1 MTVSPFLSFSS
12 SFNNANP
19 YPWKRPRDKNYN
31 DHVVK
36 GTKRVSEQ
44 DFAKSPVIERAEQV
58 QANLSAEFP
67 SFFKIMIPSVV
78 CRGFWM
84 KGGVTTIALTGK
96 LGFMHESGSLPKEF
110 CQLNLPNHDAT
121 VILVGETGKEYR
133 INFLVQRKA
142 LSGGWKR
149 FSKEH
154 GLLVGDALV
163 FHLIRPSKFKV
174 YIVRMNGLDEIDA
187 ALGLLRLQN
196 SANQTGIWLKK
207 TSQRMALWMLAPL
220 KWKALGLLRLLALQM
235 PLELPEIST
244 PRSGFVP
251 WDNALNSFDFL
262 GTDVGSLH
270 KRVHHVLNHTF
281 ESKQELKL
289 KYKEA
294 KLERAYAE
302 QETKSLESDLSGKK
316 EEMQR
321 LDAEIDA
328 LTVNAKRYELM
339 FEAAANAPW

>member
-1 MTVSPFLSFSS
+1 MKIKIEEEEEELFDDEGNDRLPISQLFQLLQQRQPISMENHIGTAMFR
-12 SFNNANP
+12 
-19 YPWKRPRDKNYN
+19 YPKIMETRFPHQENIHDCRQKASRKRPRDKNYN
-31 DHVVK
+31 DHVVT

-84 KGGVTTIALTGK
+84 
-96 LGFMHESGSLPKEF
+96 SLPKEF

-142 LSGGWKR
+142 LSGGWKKSFLRAQENQSENGTLDVGSSEVEGIR
-149 FSKEH
+149 FTKTVSIA
-154 GLLVGDALV
+154 DA
-163 FHLIRPSKFKV
+163 IRAS
-174 YIVRMNGLDEIDA
+174 
-187 ALGLLRLQN
+187 
-196 SANQTGIWLKK
+196 
-207 TSQRMALWMLAPL
+207 
-220 KWKALGLLRLLALQM
+220 
-235 PLELPEIST
+235 EIST

-281 ESKQELKL
+281 ESKPELKL

-339 FEAAANAPW
+339 FEAAANAPCKYIIT

>member
-1 MTVSPFLSFSS
+1 MMMNTNMKIKIEEEEEELFDDEGNDRLPISQLFQLLQQRQSISMENIHDCLQKAS
-12 SFNNANP
+12 R
-19 YPWKRPRDKNYN
+19 KRPRDKNYN

-84 KGGVTTIALTGK
+84 
-96 LGFMHESGSLPKEF
+96 SLPKEF

-196 SANQTGIWLKK
+196 SANQTGIYDAGKNNSRPFCNDINQYEVQKYGRSFLRAQENQSENG
-207 TSQRMALWMLAPL
+207 TLDVGPL

-235 PLELPEIST
+235 PLELPRFP
-244 PRSGFVP
+244 PRDLV
-251 WDNALNSFDFL
+251 LCR
-262 GTDVGSLH
+262 GTTL
-270 KRVHHVLNHTF
+270 
-281 ESKQELKL
+281 
-289 KYKEA
+289 
-294 KLERAYAE
+294 
-302 QETKSLESDLSGKK
+302 
-316 EEMQR
+316 
-321 LDAEIDA
+321 
-328 LTVNAKRYELM
+328 
-339 FEAAANAPW
+339 